1 MIKTG
6 MIFRMKRKETGC
18 LNELLIII
26 FFLNNVVT
34 VCKITS
40 IFLPVRGWIMKGVP
54 APYFY
59 QYFSIAHALYNN
71 SYLEHAYTALD
82 TIDSGSGG
90 KICSG
95 NEKKYYFLPCFF

>member
-1 MIKTG
+1 
-6 MIFRMKRKETGC
+6 
-18 LNELLIII
+18 
-26 FFLNNVVT
+26 
-34 VCKITS
+34 
-40 IFLPVRGWIMKGVP
+40 MKGVP